1 MTETDHT
8 NDTTDGAGALFD
20 TGKVLAA
27 FGLDH
32 VHSGT
37 YTDSLGWGAVED
49 RPVIE
54 AVCPA
59 DGETVGRI
67 AASDAGDYERVVAAA
82 VETQKKWRMV
92 PPPRRGEFVRRIG
105 QLIEENIDGLAAVVS
120 LDTGKST
127 MEAKGELR
135 EAVDMSTLAA
145 GQARM
150 MYGFTQQSQRAEHRM
165 YDQWLPLGVIG
176 LISAYNFP
184 AAVWAQNGFLSA
196 IAGNTVVWKPS
207 PKVPLTAI
215 AVQKLVNQAAAEMG
229 CEGVFSLFIPADNTV
244 AERLV
249 ADTRVAMISFT
260 GSTGVGRKVAEI
272 VGSTLG
278 RRYQLECSGNNGCI
292 VDETADLELAA
303 KALTFGVVGTTGQR
317 CTSTR
322 RIIAHRSIAEELV
335 GLLKK
340 SFEQIAIGDPR
351 DPDTV
356 VGPLIDAQAVED
368 YRGVLARAELDGATV
383 VYGGRVLDRPG
394 LYVEPTIVTGV
405 EPHFEIARSETFVP
419 IVSVLVYDDLDEAIE
434 IHNGV
439 AQGLASG
446 MHSTDLNHIETFL
459 SARGSD
465 CGIVRV
471 NMGTTGAD
479 VGAAFGGEKETGGG
493 RTAGSTA
500 WQGFMRRQSV
510 CVNWGGT
517 SAWDSRIDL

>member
-1 MTETDHT
+1 MLETKK
-8 NDTTDGAGALFD
+8 ALFD
-20 TGKVLAA
+20 VATALAA
-27 FGLDH
+27 FDLDQP
-32 VHSGT
+32 HSGT
-37 YTDSLGWGAVED
+37 YSDSFGWGPATG
-49 RPVIE
+49 RAIIE
-54 AVCPA
+54 AQCPA
-59 DGETVGRI
+59 DGDIVGRV
-67 AASDAGDYERVVAAA
+67 AASDSDDFERILSSA
-82 VETQKKWRMV
+82 VEVQKNWRMT
-92 PPPRRGEFVRRIG
+92 PAPRRGEFVRRIG
-105 QLIEENIDGLAAVVS
+105 QLVEENIETLAAVVC

-135 EAVDMSTLAA
+135 EVVDMATLAA

-150 MYGFTQQSQRAEHRM
+150 MYGYTQQSQRVEHRM
-165 YDQWLPLGVIG
+165 YDQWLPLGVVGI
-176 LISAYNFP
+176 ISAYNFP

-196 IAGNTVVWKPS
+196 IAGNTVIWKPS

-215 AVQKLVNQAAAEMG
+215 AIQTLVNQAAEELG
-229 CEGVFSLFIPADNTV
+229 CPGVFSLFIPDDNAV
-244 AERLV
+244 AEKLIS
-249 ADTRVAMISFT
+249 DTRIAMVSFT
-260 GSTGVGRKVAEI
+260 GSTAVGKKVADI

-322 RIIAHRSIAEELV
+322 RVIAHSSIVDELV
-335 GLLKK
+335 QKMKK
-340 SFEQIAIGDPR
+340 AFDQITIGDPR
-351 DPDTV
+351 DADTV
-356 VGPLIDAQAVED
+356 VGPLIDQPAVED
-368 YRGVLARAELDGATV
+368 YKRILEGAQKDGATV
-383 VYGGRVLDRPG
+383 VYGGNVIDRPG

-405 EPHFEIARSETFVP
+405 QPSFAIAQEETFAP
-419 IVSVLVYDDLDEAIE
+419 IVSVLTYEALDEAIE

-446 MHSTDLNHIETFL
+446 IHSTNLTNIETFL

-493 RTAGSTA
+493 RTAGSDA
-500 WQGFMRRQSV
+500 WKGFMRRQSV
-510 CVNWGGT
+510 CINWGGT
-517 SAWDSRIDL
+517 SAWDNRINL

>member
-1 MTETDHT
+1 MTETTHT
-8 NDTTDGAGALFD
+8 LFD
-20 TGKVLAA
+20 TRNVLAA
-27 FGLDH
+27 FGLDE
-32 VHSGT
+32 VHSGS
-37 YTDSLGWGAVED
+37 YTDSLGWGPVED

-59 DGETVGRI
+59 DGEVVGRV
-67 AASDAGDYERVVAAA
+67 AASDERDYEAIVAAA
-82 VETQKKWRMV
+82 VERQRSWRMV

-105 QLIEENIDGLAAVVS
+105 QLIEENLDALAAVVS

-135 EAVDMSTLAA
+135 EAIDMSTLAA

-150 MYGFTQQSQRAEHRM
+150 MYGFTQQSQRPEHRM
-165 YDQWLPLGVIG
+165 YDQWLPLGVVG

-207 PKVPLTAI
+207 PKVPLTALAI
-215 AVQKLVNQAAAEMG
+215 QKLVNQAARELG
-229 CEGVFSLFIPADNTV
+229 CEGVFSLFVPGDDAV
-244 AERLV
+244 AEKLLR
-249 ADTRVAMISFT
+249 DTRVALISFT

-272 VGSTLG
+272 VGATLG
-278 RRYQLECSGNNGCI
+278 RRYQLECSGNNACI

-322 RIIAHRSIAEELV
+322 RVIAHASIAEELV
-335 GLLKK
+335 ALMKK
-340 SFEQIAIGDPR
+340 AFDQITIGDPR
-351 DPDTV
+351 DAETV
-356 VGPLIDAQAVED
+356 VGPLIDQRAVED
-368 YRGVLARAELDGATV
+368 FQRVLADAERAGATV
-383 VYGGRVLDRPG
+383 AHGGAVLDRPG

-405 EPHFEIARSETFVP
+405 RPHFEIAQEETFAP
-419 IVSVLVYDDLDEAIE
+419 IVSVLTYEELDEAIE

-446 MHSTDLNHIETFL
+446 MHSTDLTHIETFL

-479 VGAAFGGEKETGGG
+479 VGSAFGGEKETGGG
-493 RTAGSTA
+493 RTAGSEA
-500 WQGFMRRQSV
+500 WKGFMRRQSV

-517 SAWDSRIDL
+517 SAWDSRISL

>member
-1 MTETDHT
+1 MSETSK
-8 NDTTDGAGALFD
+8 LFD
-20 TGKVLAA
+20 TEKVLAE
-27 FGLDH
+27 FGLH
-32 VHSGT
+32 EVHSGT
-37 YTDSLGWGAVED
+37 YSDAAGWGATEG
-49 RPVIE
+49 RTVIE

-59 DGETVGRI
+59 DGETVGRV
-67 AASDAGDYERVVAAA
+67 AASDAADYEALVAAA
-82 VETQKKWRMV
+82 VETQRTWRMV
-92 PPPRRGEFVRRIG
+92 PAPRRGEFVRRIG
-105 QLIEENIDGLAAVVS
+105 QLIEENLDALAAVVA

-135 EAVDMSTLAA
+135 EAIDMSTLAA

-150 MYGFTQQSQRAEHRM
+150 LYGFTQQSQRAEHRM
-165 YDQWLPLGVIG
+165 YDQWLPLGVVG

-196 IAGNTVVWKPS
+196 IAGNTVIWKPS
-207 PKVPLTAI
+207 PKVPLTAV
-215 AVQKLVNQAAAEMG
+215 ALQKLVNKAAAEMG
-229 CEGVFSLFIPADNTV
+229 CEGVFSLFIPSDDAV
-244 AERLV
+244 AEQLV
-249 ADTRVAMISFT
+249 ADTRIALVSFT

-303 KALTFGVVGTTGQR
+303 RALTFGVVGTTGQR

-322 RIIAHRSIAEELV
+322 RVIAHRSIADELV
-335 GLLKK
+335 ELMKK
-340 SFEQIAIGDPR
+340 AFDQITIGDPR

-356 VGPLIDAQAVED
+356 VGPLIDRGAVED
-368 YRGVLARAELDGATV
+368 YQRVLAGAKRDGATV
-383 VYGGRVLDRPG
+383 VYGGRVIDRPG
-394 LYVEPTIVTGV
+394 LYVEPAIVTGV
-405 EPHFEIARSETFVP
+405 EPHFDIAQSETFVP
-419 IVSVLVYDDLDEAIE
+419 IVSVLTYEDLDEAIA

-479 VGAAFGGEKETGGG
+479 VGSAFGGEKETGGG
-493 RTAGSTA
+493 RTAGSDA
-500 WQGFMRRQSV
+500 WKGFMRRQSV

-517 SAWDSRIDL
+517 SAWDNRIEL

>member
-1 MTETDHT
+1 ML
-8 NDTTDGAGALFD
+8 TTTQALFD
-20 TGKVLAA
+20 TEEALAA
-27 FGLDH
+27 FGLDK

-37 YTDSLGWGAVED
+37 YSDSFGWGAVEG

-54 AVCPA
+54 AQYPA
-59 DGETVGRI
+59 DGEIVGRV
-67 AASDAGDYERVVAAA
+67 AASDAGDFEKILTASVD
-82 VETQKKWRMV
+82 TQKKWRMV
-92 PPPRRGEFVRRIG
+92 PAPRRGEFVRRIG
-105 QLIEENIDGLAAVVS
+105 QLIEENLDALAAIDC

-135 EAVDMSTLAA
+135 ECIDMATLAA

-150 MYGFTQQSQRAEHRM
+150 MYGFTQQSQRPEHRM
-165 YDQWLPLGVIG
+165 YDQWLPLGVVGI
-176 LISAYNFP
+176 ISAYNFP

-215 AVQKLVNQAAAEMG
+215 AIQTLVNRAAKEMG
-229 CEGVFSLFIPADNTV
+229 CEGVFSLFIPAQNDV
-244 AERLV
+244 AEKLV
-249 ADTRVAMISFT
+249 TDTRIAMVSFT
-260 GSTGVGRKVAEI
+260 GSTSVGKKVANI

-322 RIIAHRSIAEELV
+322 RVIAHSSIADELV
-335 GLLKK
+335 ELMKK
-340 SFEQIAIGDPR
+340 SFDQITIGDPR

-356 VGPLIDAQAVED
+356 VGPLIDAPAVED
-368 YRGVLARAELDGATV
+368 YKNILAGAQRDGATV
-383 VYGGRVLDRPG
+383 AYGGNVLDRPG

-405 EPHFEIARSETFVP
+405 QPHFEIAQEETFAP
-419 IVSVLVYDDLDEAIE
+419 IVSVLTYETLDEAIE

-446 MHSTDLNHIETFL
+446 MHSTNLTNIETFL

-465 CGIVRV
+465 CGIVRI

-479 VGAAFGGEKETGGG
+479 VGSAFGGEKETGGG
-493 RTAGSTA
+493 RTAGSDA
-500 WQGFMRRQSV
+500 WKGFMRRQSV
-510 CVNWGGT
+510 CVNWGGK
-517 SAWDSRIDL
+517 SAWDNRINL

>member
-1 MTETDHT
+1 MMSETT
-8 NDTTDGAGALFD
+8 KTLFD
-20 TGKVLAA
+20 TARVLSE
-27 FGLDH
+27 FGLDQ

-37 YTDSLGWGAVED
+37 YGDSIGWGSTEG

-54 AVCPA
+54 AQCPA
-59 DGETVGRI
+59 DGELVGRI
-67 AASDAGDYERVVAAA
+67 AASDAQDYEALVSAA
-82 VETQKKWRMV
+82 VETQQRWRMV

-105 QLIEENIDGLAAVVS
+105 QLIEENLESLAAVVS

-135 EAVDMSTLAA
+135 EAIDMSTLAA

-150 MYGFTQQSQRAEHRM
+150 MYGFTQQSQRVEHRM
-165 YDQWLPLGVIG
+165 YDQWLPLGVVG

-196 IAGNTVVWKPS
+196 IAGNTVIWKPS

-215 AVQKLVNQAAAEMG
+215 AVQKLVNRAAAELG
-229 CEGVFSLFIPADNTV
+229 CEGVFSLFIPDDNAV
-244 AERLV
+244 AEKLI
-249 ADTRVAMISFT
+249 ADTRIAMISFT
-260 GSTGVGRKVAEI
+260 GSTTVGRKVADI

-322 RIIAHRSIAEELV
+322 RVIAHVSIADELV
-335 GLLKK
+335 ELMKK
-340 SFEQIAIGDPR
+340 AFDQITIGDPR

-356 VGPLIDAQAVED
+356 VGPLIDRQAVED
-368 YRGVLARAELDGATV
+368 YRKVLAGAEREGATV
-383 VYGGRVLDRPG
+383 VHGGNVLDRPG
-394 LYVEPTIVTGV
+394 LYVEPAIVTGV
-405 EPHFEIARSETFVP
+405 EPHFEIAQSETFVP
-419 IVSVLVYDDLDEAIE
+419 IVSVLTYDDLDEAIE

-446 MHSTDLNHIETFL
+446 MHSTNLTNIETFL

-465 CGIVRV
+465 CGIVRI

-479 VGAAFGGEKETGGG
+479 VGSAFGGEKETGGG
-493 RTAGSTA
+493 RTAGSDA
-500 WQGFMRRQSV
+500 WKGFMRRQSV

-517 SAWDSRIDL
+517 SAWDNRIDL